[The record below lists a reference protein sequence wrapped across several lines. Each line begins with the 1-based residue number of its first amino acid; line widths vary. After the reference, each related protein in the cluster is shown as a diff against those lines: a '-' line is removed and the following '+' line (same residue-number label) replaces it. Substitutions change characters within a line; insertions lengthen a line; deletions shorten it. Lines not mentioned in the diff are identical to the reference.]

1 MKHYLFLIITILFLS
16 ISSFSFANSNLI
28 NCVYTYKDSVWYKTQ
43 YEYNTDK
50 KIVST
55 TTYISKDKNDW
66 TNHAYCTKQYTNSV
80 VSEVCDYKWNDT
92 TWIVERKHT
101 YTYANNK
108 LATYILN
115 HNNETQCVTYGY
127 HDSLNIEIHKFMKND
142 TLEYEIQTISK
153 FNDNKISYIK
163 TTSFSPSND
172 TLFSHFSTID
182 YQDNQTTT
190 TSYQLTDSEYV
201 AYSKTIQYFNIN
213 NQLDCEVQYVN
224 ANGIWTNSA
233 KQTYTYT
240 HNGLLS
246 STTYQYWN
254 TNFWESSY
262 KQHYTYNGDNTL
274 CSSGFSAMI
283 YKEWQL
289 LYQIQYEYTSTGKV
303 ESAQLHQTF
312 WSERKQSYND
322 YIFLNSP
329 ICGMYIH
336 ANQLDIVY
344 SDTLTDTNI
353 DILSPIDIYPNPS
366 NGVIFLNTDLQIY
379 KIAVHDINGKLL
391 MQLPYTNVGSINLTH
406 LNNGFYFIQITTN
419 QGIYTF
425 KQIITNN

>member
-1 MKHYLFLIITILFLS
+1 MKRSLSLIITTLFIT
-16 ISSFSFANSNLI
+16 ISSFSFAKSDLI
-28 NCVYTYKDSVWYKTQ
+28 SCVYYYKDSVWYKTQ
-43 YEYNTDK
+43 YEYNTNQQ
-50 KIVST
+50 IIST

-66 TNHAYCTKQYTNSV
+66 TNHAYCTKRYTNGA

-92 TWIVERKHT
+92 TWVVEKTHT

-108 LATYILN
+108 LATYTLI
-115 HNNETQCVTYGY
+115 HNNEVQNVSYGY
-127 HDSLNIEIHKFMKND
+127 YDSLNIEIHKFMKND
-142 TLEYEIQTISK
+142 TLEYEIQTITK
-153 FNDNKISYIK
+153 FKDNKISYIK
-163 TTSFSPSND
+163 TTSLSPSND
-172 TLFSHFSTID
+172 TLFSHYSTID
-182 YQDNQTTT
+182 YQNNQTTT
-190 TSYQLTDSEYV
+190 ISYQLADGEYV
-201 AYSKTIQYFNIN
+201 ANSKTIQYFNIN
-213 NQLDCEVQYVN
+213 NQPDCEVQYVN
-224 ANGIWTNSA
+224 ANGIWSNSA
-233 KQTYTYT
+233 KETYTYT

-254 TNFWESSY
+254 TNFWESTY
-262 KQHYTYNGDNTL
+262 KQHYTYNSDNTL
-274 CSSGFSAMI
+274 NSSGFSAMI

-312 WSERKQSYND
+312 WSEREQSYND
-322 YIFLNSP
+322 YMFLNSP
-329 ICGMYIH
+329 LYGMYIH

-353 DILSPIDIYPNPS
+353 DILSPIDIFPNPS
-366 NGVIFLNTDLQIY
+366 NGIIFLNTDLLIY
-379 KIAVHDINGKLL
+379 EIAVYDINGMLL
-391 MQLPYTNVGSINLTH
+391 MQLPHTNVGSINLTH